1 MRKQQGFTLIEL
13 MIVVAIIGILASV
26 SLPLY
31 SDYSSRSKAAA
42 AIAEISGVKTA
53 VGLCVAEEGSTKEC
67 NAGAY
72 GIPESFDV
80 TTNITG
86 GYSVKEGVIKFK
98 TSATDDK
105 GNDLELEM
113 KPKVGTKSSLIW
125 EVSGTICNADRGIRP
140 GTGGCAG
147 PDSKEG

>member
-140 GTGGCAG
+140 GTGGCADT
-147 PDSKEG
+147 DSKEG